1 MTGESG
7 ARLVQADQGGWAAAT
22 VVGRTAHRIWAH
34 PENRGVRG
42 RRLARWVAWQGWQR
56 VARRPWTIR
65 WHGRLRLVC
74 HPHDHVTTMAM
85 YYGLYDREE
94 MRFLLAWLRP
104 GDTFLDVGANVAPYS
119 LLASTVAGAR
129 AVAFEPGTLAGE
141 RAAANIALNGA
152 GDRVTLV
159 PAAVSDRDGRAR
171 LTADRWATNTLVDAG
186 YDGEVEEVSS
196 VTLDG
201 WAEAAAVASV
211 ALVKVDVEGHEER
224 VLRGASGLLAR
235 DRPALIVELNDVG
248 ALRAFAAAADY
259 TLVRYAPGSGTL
271 AAADWP
277 DAPGGNVLL
286 VPDLARARARLER

>member
-65 WHGRLRLVC
+65 WHGPLRLVC

-104 GDTFLDVGANVAPYS
+104 GDTFLDVGANVAP
-119 LLASTVAGAR
+119 
-129 AVAFEPGTLAGE
+129 
-141 RAAANIALNGA
+141 
-152 GDRVTLV
+152 
-159 PAAVSDRDGRAR
+159 
-171 LTADRWATNTLVDAG
+171 
-186 YDGEVEEVSS
+186 
-196 VTLDG
+196 
-201 WAEAAAVASV
+201 
-211 ALVKVDVEGHEER
+211 
-224 VLRGASGLLAR
+224 
-235 DRPALIVELNDVG
+235 
-248 ALRAFAAAADY
+248 
-259 TLVRYAPGSGTL
+259 
-271 AAADWP
+271 
-277 DAPGGNVLL
+277 
-286 VPDLARARARLER
+286 